1 MAPKSLGRQ
10 LKWNTWKQ
18 TMFNAHKERTNAEN
32 YVKQNVSRHVS
43 DILAKFHSESV
54 PIRIKTGN
62 FEKVPLEE
70 WYGDFCNENDIE
82 DEKHV
87 LHCELCNDLW

>member
-1 MAPKSLGRQ
+1 
-10 LKWNTWKQ
+10 
-18 TMFNAHKERTNAEN
+18 MFNAHKERTNAEN

-70 WYGDFCNENDIE
+70 
-82 DEKHV
+82 
-87 LHCELCNDLW
+87 